1 MVEERKDC
9 ALMPVLHRVGKYP
22 GIALAWSNEKA
33 MPSSEAP
40 DRRRH
45 IGKTKH
51 FNPRVYW
58 YWILTSLHD
67 LFHYT
72 ASIALPELCP
82 FYNA

>member
-22 GIALAWSNEKA
+22 GIAWP

-40 DRRRH
+40 DGRRY

-58 YWILTSLHD
+58 YWILTSSHD